1 MSFTYDLANNPTVAY
16 IRLLI
21 ADTDEATPIFSDEE
35 IMGAY
40 AIAAS
45 VFQSGAFY
53 SGVRGSG
60 RTTLPSSPVS
70 YFRVAAVL
78 LDALAAN
85 KSRLAGITKLL
96 DVELSPAQAATALAK
111 KAEDYRKVDDESGA
125 FAVIEQ
131 CTTVWGFRDRYFKT
145 LQRESAL

>member
-21 ADTDEATPIFSDEE
+21 ADTDEANQIFSDEE

-40 AIAAS
+40 AITAS

-53 SGVRGSG
+53 SGVPGTG

-111 KAEDYRKVDDESGA
+111 KAQEYRTVDDESGA
-125 FAVIEQ
+125 FVVIEQ
-131 CTTVWGFRDRYFKT
+131 CTTDWSFRDRFLKT
-145 LQRESAL
+145 VQRETV

>member
-1 MSFTYDLANNPTVAY
+1 MSFTYDLANNPSVAY

-21 ADTDEATPIFSDEE
+21 ADTDEANPIFSDEE
-35 IMGAY
+35 ITGAY

-53 SGVRGSG
+53 SGIPGSG

-78 LDALAAN
+78 LDALASN
-85 KSRLAGITKLL
+85 KARLAGVTKLL
-96 DVELSPAQAATALAK
+96 DVELSPAQAASALSK
-111 KAEDYRKVDDESGA
+111 KADDYRKVDDESGA
-125 FAVIEQ
+125 FVVIEQ
-131 CTTVWGFRDRYFKT
+131 ITTDWSSRDRFLKT
-145 LQRESAL
+145 VQRESAL